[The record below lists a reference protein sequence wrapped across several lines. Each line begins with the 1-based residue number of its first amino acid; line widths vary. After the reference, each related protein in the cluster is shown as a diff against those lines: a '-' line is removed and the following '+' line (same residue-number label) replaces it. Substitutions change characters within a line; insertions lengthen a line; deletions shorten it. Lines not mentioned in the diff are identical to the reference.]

1 MVEKENELL
10 KENAKLRAQVQA
22 LKARKKFGLTFE
34 FNPDDAVDAVSVS
47 IPVIVG
53 RDHGNVEAPSGGVVH
68 ELIKGDNFQALTAML
83 PTYKG
88 KVGVIYI
95 DPPYNTGNKD
105 FIYDDRFVDGTDRFR
120 HSKWLSF
127 MKPRI
132 ELAREMLTDDG
143 VIFVSI
149 DDNEQAHLK
158 MLMDE
163 IFGEGNFVG
172 DVVRKTKSTTN
183 DSKNGFNIQHEYLVV
198 YGKSDR
204 VKFSGKEKD
213 LSRYTNPDNDPL
225 GAWVVGDPSAK
236 SGSQDSWF
244 PVVNPYTGKE
254 DYPPKGRF
262 WAFSKNT
269 IQRHI
274 DNGTIVF
281 KNEVGKGRGFIYKR
295 HLSQLKSTKTI
306 FSSLDTIGN
315 EYMNQAA
322 TKESLNVIGDIF
334 TYPKGIAFLK
344 HVLSFVPDDALVL
357 DFFAGSGTTLQ
368 AVAELNAED
377 GGTRKCILVT
387 SSGKPDETGVD
398 IADDVTYERCRRVLT
413 GKDWADGCDH
423 PRLEQGL
430 KVSDVVLV
438 STLDTL
444 ETPPV
449 DLVDSDVIEDVVDVA
464 DMSQK
469 EAKSA
474 VREWKRVRGNVRRWE
489 RGE

>member
-1 MVEKENELL
+1 MTTTNEDELL
-10 KENAKLRAQVQA
+10 NENAKLRAQVQE
-22 LKARKKFGLTFE
+22 LKSRKKFGLTFE
-34 FNPDDAVDAVSVS
+34 FKPDDAVDAVSVN
-47 IPVIVG
+47 IPAIVG
-53 RDHGNVEAPSGGVVH
+53 RDHGNVDAPSDGVVH

-83 PTYKG
+83 PAYKG

-105 FIYDDRFVDGTDRFR
+105 FIYDDRFVDKTDRFR

-132 ELAREMLTDDG
+132 ELAREMLSDDG

-149 DDNEQAHLK
+149 DDNEQAHLR

-163 IFGEGNFVG
+163 IFGEGNFVSNIVWQNKYTQSN
-172 DVVRKTKSTTN
+172 DKSNGLSIQTEFITVY
-183 DSKNGFNIQHEYLVV
+183 SRLKNGVSFNRKELLSEYVD
-198 YGKSDR
+198 KSY
-204 VKFSGKEKD
+204 
-213 LSRYTNPDNDPL
+213 RYDDND
-225 GAWVVGDPSAK
+225 
-236 SGSQDSWF
+236 
-244 PVVNPYTGKE
+244 
-254 DYPPKGRF
+254 
-262 WAFSKNT
+262 
-269 IQRHI
+269 
-274 DNGTIVF
+274 
-281 KNEVGKGRGFIYKR
+281 GKGRYRLVQLYKKKNPKSYSVTSPSGRKWVKPWNYAEERWGYLESNGLIYWGRDGNSCPQKKVYLSSNVGRGSVNLFLGEEYGFQ
-295 HLSQLKSTKTI
+295 SNG
-306 FSSLDTIGN
+306 GN
-315 EYMNQAA
+315 EFE
-322 TKESLNVIGDIF
+322 KIFGDRNLF
-334 TYPKGIAFLK
+334 SYPKPTSLIKKIVDLHTKKNAI
-344 HVLSFVPDDALVL
+344 VV

-377 GGTRKCILVT
+377 GGSRKCILVT

-469 EAKSA
+469 GAKSA
-474 VREWKRVRGNVRRWE
+474 VMEWKRVRGNVRRWE